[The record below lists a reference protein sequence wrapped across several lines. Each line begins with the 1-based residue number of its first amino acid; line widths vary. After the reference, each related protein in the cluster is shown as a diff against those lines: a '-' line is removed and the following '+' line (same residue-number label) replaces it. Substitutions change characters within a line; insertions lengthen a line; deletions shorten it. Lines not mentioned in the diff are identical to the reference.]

1 MANYSMYTGFGNDA
15 VDAIVRSAKVL
26 KMEWPQVLQ
35 ELRSLADRFPED
47 FGEATDTAVRE
58 CVYNK
63 LGFDTPFYISTEH
76 EMDQDTKADISKIQQ
91 AIWKLEQAVELLNQV
106 DGMDRYCDTMCIEI
120 DALTQ
125 EMAELHSIG

>member
-63 LGFDTPFYISTEH
+63 LGFTTDFY
-76 EMDQDTKADISKIQQ
+76 
-91 AIWKLEQAVELLNQV
+91 V
-106 DGMDRYCDTMCIEI
+106 
-120 DALTQ
+120 
-125 EMAELHSIG
+125 

>member
-35 ELRSLADRFPED
+35 ELRSLAERFPED

-58 CVYNK
+58 AVYIK
-63 LGFDTPFYISTEH
+63 LGFTTDFY
-76 EMDQDTKADISKIQQ
+76 
-91 AIWKLEQAVELLNQV
+91 V
-106 DGMDRYCDTMCIEI
+106 
-120 DALTQ
+120 
-125 EMAELHSIG
+125 

>member
-26 KMEWPQVLQ
+26 KMEWPQVLA
-35 ELRSLADRFPED
+35 ELRSLADRFPEE

-63 LGFDTPFYISTEH
+63 LGFKTDFY
-76 EMDQDTKADISKIQQ
+76 
-91 AIWKLEQAVELLNQV
+91 V
-106 DGMDRYCDTMCIEI
+106 
-120 DALTQ
+120 
-125 EMAELHSIG
+125 